1 MSRYFVRVSKTKVVD
16 VDSLLA
22 AGRAVR
28 DEIEGPLGW
37 VGSTRWYRTIAGH
50 SRGVTVYNEQQRP
63 VATVSYNGRLWALDG
78 SEIVAS

>member
-1 MSRYFVRVSKTKVVD
+1 MSRYFVRVSKTRVAQVD
-16 VDSLLA
+16 TLLA

-50 SRGVTVYNEQQRP
+50 SRGVIVYDEKQRP
-63 VATVSYNGRLWALDG
+63 VATVSFNGRVWLPNGD
-78 SEIVAS
+78 EVVA